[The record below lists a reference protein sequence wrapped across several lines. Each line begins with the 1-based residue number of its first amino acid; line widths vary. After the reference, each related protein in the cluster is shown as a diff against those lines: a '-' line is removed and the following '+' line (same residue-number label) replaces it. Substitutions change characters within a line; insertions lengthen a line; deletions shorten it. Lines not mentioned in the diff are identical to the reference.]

1 MKAHWYDMPGR
12 DSCNLVILTSHGQ
25 ANYALITS
33 LKKTYTIKL
42 IVFESQALGRFKLL
56 VRRLRKFGLITVI
69 NQLLFKALDLL
80 WFQKRAR
87 RLAPEIL
94 GREISFD
101 RSQFADVQL
110 VDVGSV
116 NSPEVT
122 NLLQAAKP
130 DVVVVSGTSILNG
143 TLLECLGSTPVIN
156 IHCGITPRYRGNH
169 GAFWAVVN
177 GDWANVGTTVHFV
190 DSGIDTGGI
199 ILQDSIK
206 LEPGDN
212 PRTVGLKQYAVGIR
226 LLSQAI
232 PGICAGDRSTIRRGD
247 LESCLYSSPTF
258 TSYLRFRKRI
268 KQHFSDPRPNSAK

>member
-1 MKAHWYDMPGR
+1 MKAHWYNMPGR
-12 DSCNLVILTSHGQ
+12 DSCNLAILTSHGQ
-25 ANYALITS
+25 ANYALINS
-33 LKKTYTIKL
+33 LKRTYTVKL

-56 VRRLRKFGLITVI
+56 LHRLGRFGLITVI
-69 NQLLFKALDLL
+69 NQLFFKALDLI

-101 RSQFADVQL
+101 RRQFGDVQL

-116 NSPEVT
+116 NSPEVK
-122 NLLQAAKP
+122 NLLQVTGA
-130 DVVVVSGTSILNG
+130 DVVIVSGTSILDASLLH
-143 TLLECLGSTPVIN
+143 TLSATPTIN

-190 DSGIDTGGI
+190 DSGIDTGDI

-206 LEPGDN
+206 LEPRDN

-232 PGICAGDRSTIRRGD
+232 SGICAGDRSTIRRGD
-247 LESCLYSSPTF
+247 LDSRLYSSPTF

-268 KQHFSDPRPNSAK
+268 KQHFSDPRPNSSK